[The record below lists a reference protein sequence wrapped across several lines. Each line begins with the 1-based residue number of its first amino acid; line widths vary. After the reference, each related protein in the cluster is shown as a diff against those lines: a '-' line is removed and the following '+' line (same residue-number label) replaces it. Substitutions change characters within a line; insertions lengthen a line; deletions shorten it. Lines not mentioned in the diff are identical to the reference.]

1 MRVNTSAVC
10 YLLNLFKRVDHPN
23 KRKPAKALG
32 WRLVLV
38 TKKLDLEIN
47 KGDKKHANKQTDD
60 RSECAMYNTWRVG
73 ERNGAMLSGLERVD
87 ENIGSP
93 R

>member
-23 KRKPAKALG
+23 KRKSAKASG

-47 KGDKKHANKQTDD
+47 KGDKNMPIYGQTTVA
-60 RSECAMYNTWRVG
+60 SVPCTTLGGW
-73 ERNGAMLSGLERVD
+73 EREMGLC
-87 ENIGSP
+87 
-93 R
+93 